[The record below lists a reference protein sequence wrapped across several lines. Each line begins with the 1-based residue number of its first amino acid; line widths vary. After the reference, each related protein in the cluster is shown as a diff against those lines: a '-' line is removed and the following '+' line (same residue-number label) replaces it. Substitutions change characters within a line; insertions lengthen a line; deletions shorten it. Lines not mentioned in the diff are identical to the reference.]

1 MRLPPPRS
9 VGLLWDIGR
18 PLWMALAGG
27 RWARFRLDHDRV
39 TPRAETTSQARPPS
53 SLAAASVRVSRLNR
67 HAPVAPPLGHFDRHA
82 SRVKR
87 SQAGNQIAGEQDP
100 LTRHD
105 AHDPH
110 LGVGHRIGHG

>member
-1 MRLPPPRS
+1 
-9 VGLLWDIGR
+9 
-18 PLWMALAGG
+18 MALADGS
-27 RWARFRLDHDRV
+27 WARFGLDHDRV
-39 TPRAETTSQARPPS
+39 TPRAETISQARAAA

-67 HAPVAPPLGHFDRHA
+67 HAPVAPPLVHFDRHA

-100 LTRHD
+100 LTRHN

-110 LGVGHRIGHG
+110 LGVGHRIYHG